1 LILQTQGHLASAHD
15 LQQRVLETQCRVL
28 GDEHPQTVMSLN
40 NLALTVHSQGDLQGA
55 RVLAERAFALSRRRL
70 GEEHPDT
77 LVSAWNLYQTLVKLE
92 DQAAARALLATSAL
106 GRLPTLSDTSL
117 PPDLRGK
124 KAEIAAACD
133 TLGLRTPP
141 PGA

>member
-1 LILQTQGHLASAHD
+1 M
-15 LQQRVLETQCRVL
+15 LETQCRVL

-92 DQAAARALLATSAL
+92 DQAAARTLLATSAL

-133 TLGLRTPP
+133 TLGLRTPR